1 MVSDPR
7 QRSFRAVLI
16 NTLIANITTSFL
28 WYCVTFWMYL
38 ETRNVLVTAILG
50 GSYMLGTALFGVPFG
65 SWIDRT
71 RKKRVMVVAQ
81 GVTAVFFALAAIV
94 YFISPREQ
102 LLTLGSLPFFAF
114 IVLLLT
120 GAIMESARS
129 IALGTVVT
137 LLVPDTERAKANGLV
152 GMVAGLGFMIT
163 SVVAGL
169 AIGQLGMT
177 TSLLI
182 SLVLTAGSLAH
193 MLSVPIPE
201 ADIVHADGA
210 PKKVD
215 FAGAWG
221 AIREVPALIWLIIFS
236 TFNNLIGGVYMAL
249 LDPYGLSLVSVE
261 TWGLVFG
268 FVGIG
273 FLIGGAV
280 IAKVG
285 LGARPL
291 RALLLANIVMW
302 IIGGTFAIRESIW
315 LLVVGMLIYMAIIP
329 FAEAAEQTVLQRVVP
344 LPKQGRVF
352 GFAQSVELA
361 SAPISS
367 FLIGP
372 IAQFWL
378 IPYMN
383 TPAGQAQWGW
393 LLGEGRARGIALVF
407 LLTSI
412 VGLLITVAALASRP
426 YRTLSAAYAHAAPG
440 DAAPV
445 EGSRA

>member
-28 WYCVTFWMYL
+28 WSCVTFWMYL

-291 RALLLANIVMW
+291 RALLLANIVRW

-393 LLGEGRARGIALVF
+393 LLGEGHARGIALVF